1 VDASIQRFLQYLSLE
16 RGASKNTIQ
25 AYRTDLVQ
33 FNRVME
39 TRGGSR
45 LDVQSL
51 SGELLESYVE
61 WLNVQGYKPATISRK
76 IASTRSFLG
85 YVAAEYDVPIQ
96 GMLPLLEAP
105 TPARSAPLTLS
116 PTEAQSLLQ
125 APMAES
131 SPGALRDAAIL
142 AVLYE
147 TGFRATE
154 VVALELSDLDLAERI
169 VWRPPDRSDW
179 RSIEASVP
187 QLRKYLIEGR
197 PHLLRTP
204 AETTLF
210 LNQRGQKLSRQG
222 LWLVVKRWG
231 AECDLDPALS
241 PHTLRHTRARDLLS
255 AGNSRREVQEF
266 LGLASPNG
274 VRVKPKL
281 DEDLEEE

>member
-96 GMLPLLEAP
+96 GMLRLLEAP

-125 APMAES
+125 APMAET

>member
-1 VDASIQRFLQYLSLE
+1 MHASIERFLQHLSTE
-16 RGASKNTIQ
+16 RGASNNTIQ

-33 FNRVME
+33 FQRVMQ
-39 TRGGSR
+39 TRGSAD
-45 LDVQSL
+45 LDPSVL
-51 SGELLESYVE
+51 TGELVAGYVD
-61 WLNVQGYKPATISRK
+61 WLKIQGYKPATISRK
-76 IASTRSFLG
+76 IASTRSFLNFLADEQG
-85 YVAAEYDVPIQ
+85 FAFH
-96 GMLPLLEAP
+96 GMLSQLEAP
-105 TPARSAPLTLS
+105 PPERTPPLTLS
-116 PTEAQSLLQ
+116 KREAQDLLH
-125 APMAES
+125 APRNQS

-154 VVALELSDLDLAERI
+154 VVALELSDLDLAERMI
-169 VWRPPDRSDW
+169 WRPPKRLVW
-179 RSIEASVP
+179 RSIENSEP

-210 LNQRGQKLSRQG
+210 LNLRGQQLSRQG
-222 LWLVVKRWG
+222 LWLVVKRWA

-255 AGNSRREVQEF
+255 AGSTRREVQEF

-274 VRVKPKL
+274 VRVKPRPFVE
-281 DEDLEEE
+281 ED

>member
-1 VDASIQRFLQYLSLE
+1 VHASIERFLQHLSTE
-16 RGASKNTIQ
+16 RGASNNTIQ

-33 FNRVME
+33 FQRVMQ
-39 TRGGSR
+39 TRGSAD
-45 LDVQSL
+45 LDPSVL
-51 SGELLESYVE
+51 TGELVAGYVD
-61 WLNVQGYKPATISRK
+61 WLKIQGYKPATISRK
-76 IASTRSFLG
+76 IASSRSFLNFLADEQG
-85 YVAAEYDVPIQ
+85 FAFH
-96 GMLPLLEAP
+96 GMLSQLEAP
-105 TPARSAPLTLS
+105 PPERTPPLTLS
-116 PTEAQSLLQ
+116 KREAQDLLH
-125 APMAES
+125 APRNQS

-154 VVALELSDLDLAERI
+154 VVALELSDLDLAERMI
-169 VWRPPDRSDW
+169 WRPPKRLVW
-179 RSIEASVP
+179 RSIENSEP

-210 LNQRGQKLSRQG
+210 LNLRGQQLSRQG
-222 LWLVVKRWG
+222 LWLVVKRWA

-255 AGNSRREVQEF
+255 AGSTRREVQEF

-274 VRVKPKL
+274 VRVKPRPFVE
-281 DEDLEEE
+281 ED

>member
-1 VDASIQRFLQYLSLE
+1 MHASIERFLQHLSAE

-25 AYRTDLVQ
+25 AYRTDLEQ
-33 FNRVME
+33 FQRVMQA
-39 TRGGSR
+39 RGNAD
-45 LDVQSL
+45 LDL
-51 SGELLESYVE
+51 GMLTGELVGGYVD
-61 WLNVQGYKPATISRK
+61 WLKIQGYKPATISRK
-76 IASTRSFLG
+76 IASTRSFLHFM
-85 YVAAEYDVPIQ
+85 ADEQDVSLH
-96 GMLPLLEAP
+96 GMLSLLEAP
-105 TPARSAPLTLS
+105 PPERTPPLTLS
-116 PTEAQSLLQ
+116 QWEVQNLLH
-125 APMAES
+125 APSDQS

-169 VWRPPDRSDW
+169 IWRPPERSVWRP
-179 RSIEASVP
+179 IENSEP

-210 LNQRGQKLSRQG
+210 LNLRGQQLSRQG
-222 LWLVVKRWG
+222 LWLVVKRWA

-255 AGNSRREVQEF
+255 AGRTRREVQEF

-274 VRVKPKL
+274 VRVKPRPVV
-281 DEDLEEE
+281 EEE

>member
-1 VDASIQRFLQYLSLE
+1 VHASIERFLQHLSTE
-16 RGASKNTIQ
+16 RGASNNTIQ

-33 FNRVME
+33 FQRVMQ
-39 TRGGSR
+39 TRGSAD
-45 LDVQSL
+45 LDPSVL
-51 SGELLESYVE
+51 TGELVAGYVD
-61 WLNVQGYKPATISRK
+61 WLKIQGYKPATISRK
-76 IASTRSFLG
+76 IASTRSFLNFLADEQG
-85 YVAAEYDVPIQ
+85 FAFH
-96 GMLPLLEAP
+96 GMLSQLEAP
-105 TPARSAPLTLS
+105 PPERTPPLTLS
-116 PTEAQSLLQ
+116 KREAQDLLH
-125 APMAES
+125 APRNQS

-154 VVALELSDLDLAERI
+154 VVALELSDLDLAERMI
-169 VWRPPDRSDW
+169 WRPPKRLVW
-179 RSIEASVP
+179 RSIENSEP

-210 LNQRGQKLSRQG
+210 LNLRGQQLSRQG
-222 LWLVVKRWG
+222 LWLVVKRWA

-255 AGNSRREVQEF
+255 AGSTRREVQEF

-274 VRVKPKL
+274 VRVKPRPFVE
-281 DEDLEEE
+281 ED

>member
-1 VDASIQRFLQYLSLE
+1 VDASIQRFLQHLSLE
-16 RGASKNTIQ
+16 RGASENTIQ

-33 FNRVME
+33 FNRVIK
-39 TRGGSR
+39 TRGGSE
-45 LDVQSL
+45 LDVHSL
-51 SGELLESYVE
+51 TGELLEGYVE
-61 WLNVQGYKPATISRK
+61 WLHVQGYKPATISRK

-85 YVAAEYDVPIQ
+85 YIAKELDVPIQ
-96 GMLPLLEAP
+96 GILPLLEAP
-105 TPARSAPLTLS
+105 TPERSAPLTLS
-116 PTEAQSLLQ
+116 PGEAQSLLQ
-125 APMAES
+125 APRAQS

-169 VWRPPDRSDW
+169 IWRPPDRSDW
-179 RSIEASVP
+179 RSIDASEP

-197 PHLLRTP
+197 PHLLRSP

-210 LNQRGQKLSRQG
+210 LNQRGQQLSRQG

-231 AECDLDPALS
+231 AECNLDPALS

-274 VRVKPKL
+274 VRVKPRL
-281 DEDLEEE
+281 DEEFEEE

>member
-1 VDASIQRFLQYLSLE
+1 VHASIERFLQHLSTE
-16 RGASKNTIQ
+16 RGASNNTIQ

-33 FNRVME
+33 FQRVMR
-39 TRGGSR
+39 TRGSAD
-45 LDVQSL
+45 LDPSVL
-51 SGELLESYVE
+51 TGELVAGYVD
-61 WLNVQGYKPATISRK
+61 WLKIQGYKPATISRK
-76 IASTRSFLG
+76 IASTRSFLNFLADEQG
-85 YVAAEYDVPIQ
+85 FAFH
-96 GMLPLLEAP
+96 GMLSQLEAP
-105 TPARSAPLTLS
+105 PPERTPPLTLS
-116 PTEAQSLLQ
+116 KREAQDLLH
-125 APMAES
+125 APRNQS

-154 VVALELSDLDLAERI
+154 VVALELSDLDLAERMI
-169 VWRPPDRSDW
+169 WRPPKRLVW
-179 RSIEASVP
+179 RSIENSEP

-210 LNQRGQKLSRQG
+210 LNLRGQQLSRQG
-222 LWLVVKRWG
+222 LWLVVKRWA

-255 AGNSRREVQEF
+255 AGRTRREVQEF

-274 VRVKPKL
+274 VRVKPRPFVE
-281 DEDLEEE
+281 ED